1 MMAVRATVCVCK
13 RTMESVLKSHMTI
26 NMTLPHKKCTRL
38 HTANLSTLSV
48 TLQKRSCMFS
58 YLVWG
63 LCNQAA

>member
-13 RTMESVLKSHMTI
+13 RAMEGVLKSHMTI
-26 NMTLPHKKCTRL
+26 NMTLLHKECTRL
-38 HTANLSTLSV
+38 HTANLSTLTF
-48 TLQKRSCMFS
+48 TLQKRSCMYF